1 MADVMEV
8 FNSILPIFLLVVV
21 GNVVRRTGLIPMD
34 DWKGVEL
41 LCFWL
46 FFPAILCITLARV
59 DLAALPVGALSI
71 TVLLMTASLWLMMFV
86 AKPLLHA
93 RVGMTNSQFTS
104 VFQSGTR
111 FHGFIALA
119 IILKLYGE
127 TGAAY
132 AAIIMAILVPP
143 INVVNIVVLA
153 AFGTGQTPTAR
164 NIARIVVRNPIIWG
178 AMTGLAINFAGFG
191 LWEPLGT
198 ATDLLGNAALGAGLL
213 IVGAGLRIKAAL
225 KPSLLVW
232 VGVISKLLITPAL
245 VLGLAY
251 LTGLSGQAFEAAMIC
266 AAVPT
271 AMNGYVLARTMGGDA
286 ELYAATATVQ
296 TVFSFVTIPMIIW
309 LSRHVPWLG

>member
-1 MADVMEV
+1 MEV
-8 FNSILPIFLLVVV
+8 FNSILPIFLLVMT
-21 GNVVRRTGLIPMD
+21 GNIVRRTGLIPMD
-34 DWKGVEL
+34 DWKGIEL
-41 LCFWL
+41 VCFWL

-59 DLAALPVGALSI
+59 DLAVLPVGPLSI
-71 TVLLMTASLWLMMFV
+71 TVLLMTFLLWLMMF
-86 AKPLLHA
+86 ALKPLLHA
-93 RVGMTNSQFTS
+93 KLGMNNSQFTS
-104 VFQSGTR
+104 LFQSGTR

-143 INVVNIVVLA
+143 INLVNIVVLA
-153 AFGTGQTPTAR
+153 AYGTGQTPTLR
-164 NIARIVVRNPIIWG
+164 NIARVVVRNPIIWG
-178 AMTGLAINFAGFG
+178 ALTGLAINFAGLG

-198 ATDLLGNAALGAGLL
+198 AIDLLGNAALGAGLL

-225 KPSLLVW
+225 KPSALVW
-232 VGVISKLLITPAL
+232 LGVVSKLLVTPGL
-245 VLGLAY
+245 VLVLAY
-251 LTGLSGQAFEAAMIC
+251 LTGLSGEAFEAAMIC

-296 TVFSFVTIPMIIW
+296 TALSFISIPLIIW
-309 LSRHVPWLG
+309 ISRHVPWPV

>member
-1 MADVMEV
+1 MT
-8 FNSILPIFLLVVV
+8 
-21 GNVVRRTGLIPMD
+21 GNIVRRTGLIPMD
-34 DWKGVEL
+34 DWKGIEL
-41 LCFWL
+41 VCFWL

-59 DLAALPVGALSI
+59 DLAVLPVGPLSI
-71 TVLLMTASLWLMMFV
+71 TVLLMTLLLWLMMF
-86 AKPLLHA
+86 ALKPLLHA
-93 RVGMTNSQFTS
+93 KLGMTNSQFTS
-104 VFQSGTR
+104 LFQSGTR

-143 INVVNIVVLA
+143 INLVNIVVLA
-153 AFGTGQTPTAR
+153 AYGTGQTPTLR
-164 NIARIVVRNPIIWG
+164 NIARVVVRNPIIWG
-178 AMTGLAINFAGFG
+178 ALTGLAINFAGLG

-198 ATDLLGNAALGAGLL
+198 AIDLLGNAALGAGLL

-225 KPSLLVW
+225 KPSALVW
-232 VGVISKLLITPAL
+232 FGVVSKLLFTPAL
-245 VLGLAY
+245 VLALAY
-251 LTGLSGQAFEAAMIC
+251 LTGLSGEAFEAAMIC

-296 TVFSFVTIPMIIW
+296 TALSFISIPLIIW
-309 LSRHVPWLG
+309 ISRHVPWPV